1 MDSDD
6 ELTLSSSAMDALKA
20 FYAERD
26 ENARRFAELNAAAT
40 AAAAAA
46 AAAAAGAEADKA
58 DKPAALV
65 EPLATLEV
73 PLSMKLFTE
82 DWNASQFWYTDDTA
96 NLLARQLMNGAGPE
110 TLIAV
115 VSTPSVFV
123 ALKNAMV
130 SMAAAEK
137 PKLLLL
143 EYDHRFAVFP
153 EFVHYDFN
161 TPTKLPASLRGTA
174 DRIMVDPP
182 FLSEDCQTKTA
193 LTARWLS
200 RTVTNPVILCTG
212 ERMAPLIIEKLYKAQ
227 GLRPTDYVP
236 EHHGLSNVFYT
247 YANFASPDWTFQDE
261 VDGE

>member
-46 AAAAAGAEADKA
+46 AAAGAEADK
-58 DKPAALV
+58 PALI

-82 DWNASQFWYTDDTA
+82 DWNASQFWYSDDTA
-96 NLLARQLMNGAGPE
+96 NLLARQLMAGAGPE

-130 SMAAAEK
+130 SMPDAEK

-161 TPTKLPASLRGTA
+161 APTKLPASLRGTA

-193 LTARWLS
+193 LTARWLARS
-200 RTVTNPVILCTG
+200 VTKPVILSTG

-236 EHHGLSNVFYT
+236 EHAHGLSNEFYC
-247 YANFASPDWTFQDE
+247 YANFESPDWKFLAD
-261 VDGE
+261 